1 LSRITPGTVIVGIF
15 AILFGLVGAY
25 AAQRYL
31 NPPEEPVVEE
41 EPAAPPRVF
50 VPQASVD
57 LAPGR
62 PLTLGDVAIVSYTRE
77 QVKERDLPPMYM
89 SNPEQIIGRILRE
102 PVEKGKVFITTMFYP
117 EGQGPT
123 VAEKLQPGLRAVTIP
138 VEGTGVLSGLASAGS
153 RVDILFSTFPDE
165 EKNIPAT
172 TVTLLEDVEVLAVDQ
187 NDVPNSRL
195 DEKVNTVTL
204 AVSPKQANALK
215 IVEGRGDFS
224 LTLRSNSDNALVAD
238 SGPQTIH
245 QLLGIPAKQK
255 PFTTDVW
262 RGGHLQSMTFDNDK
276 FVKQTT
282 VDLPIVR
289 SRKPDTNNRVS
300 VLVDGKGAAQA
311 ANTP

>member
-1 LSRITPGTVIVGIF
+1 LYRITPGTVIVGIF

-31 NPPEEPVVEE
+31 NPEE
-41 EPAAPPRVF
+41 EVAEEAPPAPRVR

-57 LAPGR
+57 LVPGR
-62 PLTLGDVAIVSYTRE
+62 PLTLGDVAIVSYSNE
-77 QVKERDLPPMYM
+77 QLKKQDLPPMYM

-102 PVEKGKVFITTMFYP
+102 PVEKGKVFTTTMFYP

-153 RVDILFSTFPDE
+153 KVDILFSTSPDE
-165 EKNIPAT
+165 KMNIPAT
-172 TVTLLEDVEVLAVDQ
+172 TVTLLEDVEVLAVGQ

-195 DEKVNTVTL
+195 DETVKTVTL

-215 IVEGRGDFS
+215 IVEGRGNFS
-224 LTLRSNSDNALVAD
+224 LTLRGSADNALVAD
-238 SGPQTIH
+238 SGPQTIN
-245 QLLGIPAKQK
+245 QLLGIPPKQQ
-255 PFTTDVW
+255 PFTTEVW
-262 RGGHLQSMTFDNDK
+262 RGGQLQSMTFENDK
-276 FVKQTT
+276 FVEQTT

-300 VLVDGKGAAQA
+300 VLVDHSDAAQA